1 MTREHLPILK
11 VIKGS
16 TDGSVKKG
24 DAVYYG
30 DDGSLVLI
38 GIGVIGK
45 YGGCIEKDDLTPD
58 VTDFEYEID
67 DKHEVIVTKWGE
79 VVTDKVR

>member
-11 VIKGS
+11 VTKGS
-16 TDGSVKKG
+16 SDGTIKKG
-24 DAVYYG
+24 DFVYYG
-30 DDGSLVLI
+30 NDGSLVLI
-38 GIGVIGK
+38 GK
-45 YGGCIEKDDLTPD
+45 RGGWIEADELKPD
-58 VTDFEYEID
+58 TTDFEYEID